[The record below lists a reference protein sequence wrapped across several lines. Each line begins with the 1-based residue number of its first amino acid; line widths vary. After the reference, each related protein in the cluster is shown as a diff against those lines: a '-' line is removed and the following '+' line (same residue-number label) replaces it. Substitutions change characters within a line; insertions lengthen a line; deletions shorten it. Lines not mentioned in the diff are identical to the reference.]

1 MPPVFQKE
9 MVLKPV
15 PKPLFFIY
23 SPLPFQNMSDI
34 AVYARISTTQQDATR
49 QVEDCRRVADRRDA
63 TAHLYVDRGISGGEF
78 DRPEFQRLQQDIEDG
93 TVETV
98 LTTEASRIGRSFLK
112 TAEFIQLCYD
122 HGVKFEVLNGSFPTV
137 DPDDEDEM
145 AKKYAELM
153 AWAADLERYFLRQ
166 RVQSGVNR
174 AQRAGK
180 WTGRPPYGFTVRDGY
195 LVVEPEDYLR
205 MQAALELVETD
216 ASASLTAVARHAG
229 IPKSSLSRVRN
240 DPEHRRL
247 YLYGET
253 ADDRIESALVDAD
266 LGDEQRS
273 ELAELRD
280 RIETLEAQQKRDSA
294 R

>member
-1 MPPVFQKE
+1 MFQKE
-9 MVLKPV
+9 LVLKHV
-15 PKPLFFIY
+15 PKPPLFIY

-34 AVYARISTTQQDATR
+34 AIYARISTTQQDAAR
-49 QVEDCRRVADRRDA
+49 QVEDCQRVADRRNA
-63 TAHLYVDRGISGGEF
+63 TVHLYVDRGISGGEF
-78 DRPEFQRLQQDIEDG
+78 DRPKFQRLQQDIEDG
-93 TVETV
+93 TISTV
-98 LTTEASRIGRSFLK
+98 LTTEASRIGRSFLQ

-122 HGVKFEVLNGSFPTV
+122 HGVKFEVLDGSFPTV
-137 DPDDEDEM
+137 DPADENEM

-195 LVVEPEDYLR
+195 LVVEPDDYLR

-216 ASASLTAVARHAG
+216 TSTTLTAVARHAG

-247 YLYGET
+247 YLYGDT
-253 ADDRIESALVDAD
+253 TDDRIESALADAD
-266 LGDEQRS
+266 IGVEQRS
-273 ELAELRD
+273 ELAALRD
-280 RIETLEAQQKRDSA
+280 RIENLEARSNTN
-294 R
+294 